1 MTRRLDMTRSYWV
14 AGALSLAMLSSARA
28 DGALQHLEV
37 DTASGPHTFKI
48 ELMRSEAER
57 EKGLMFRRSMAD
69 DHGMLFDFPQDEP
82 LVFWM
87 KNTYIPLDMVFVARD
102 GHVVSITR
110 DAKPMD
116 ETLISSG
123 VPAAGVLE
131 INAGLADKIG
141 LKIGDEIKHPM
152 FHAAAK

>member
-1 MTRRLDMTRSYWV
+1 MTRAYWI
-14 AGALSLAMLSSARA
+14 AGALSLTLMSGARA
-28 DGALQHLEV
+28 EGALQHLEV
-37 DTASGPHTFKI
+37 DTASGRHIFQV
-48 ELMRSEAER
+48 ELMRSEEDR
-57 EKGLMFRRSMAD
+57 EKGLMFRRSLAD
-69 DHGMLFDFPQDEP
+69 DHGMLFDFPHDEP

-87 KNTYIPLDMVFVARD
+87 KNTYIPLDMIFIARD
-102 GHVVSITR
+102 GHVVSIKH

-141 LKIGDEIKHPM
+141 IKVGDEMKHPM
-152 FHAAAK
+152 FHAAAAAQ